1 MQEKHDIET
10 YSKLADGARFFLD
23 ESFRYVNE
31 ALIDESAALI
41 FSRLVDEIS
50 PTEIDMELYTVPL
63 PEKAID
69 LLQAQ
74 ELELLSNETIANM
87 DLEWFKAQTLSRT
100 QKTKF
105 KYSHKIDSIRLL
117 GHLNNLGFFIE
128 TLTNR
133 HLLFLIQSNQL
144 DRLSYSRFANARIM
158 ERLLFI
164 FKDELNSGKFHLN
177 EVASLFSL
185 RNKTVHYTP
194 ENAIALKPT
203 ISDLLQ
209 IWNQCA
215 QLIEKFEKSEKFAD
229 FKFSDSVKCYVE
241 EFKHNWS

>member
-10 YSKLADGARFFLD
+10 YSKLADGARFFLE

-31 ALIDESAALI
+31 ALIDESTDLI
-41 FSRLVDEIS
+41 FSELVAEIS
-50 PTEIDMELYTVPL
+50 PTEKDMELSKVPM
-63 PEKAID
+63 PERAID
-69 LLQAQ
+69 FLQAQ
-74 ELELLSNETIANM
+74 ELELLSDETISKM
-87 DLEWFKAQTLSRT
+87 DSAWIKAQSLSRT

-105 KYSHKIDSIRLL
+105 KYSHTIDSIRLL

-133 HLLFLIQSNQL
+133 HLLFLIQSNQI
-144 DRLSYSRFANARIM
+144 DRLSYSRFAKARIM

-164 FKDELNSGKFHLN
+164 FKDELSSDKIHLN
-177 EVASLFSL
+177 EVASLFNL

-194 ENAIALKPT
+194 ENAIALKPK
-203 ISDLLQ
+203 ISELIQ

-215 QLIEKFEKSEKFAD
+215 QVIENFEKSEEFAD
-229 FKFSDSVKCYVE
+229 FKFSNSIKSYVK
-241 EFKHNWS
+241 EFKHNWC